1 MKRFWLKT
9 LSVVVCNWIRLNDHI
24 RYENYDYPASITKPL
39 PSYGLTTSSGPH
51 HHHQQTTG
59 VANGSGILNY
69 RNLPL
74 PRYHL
79 ETTTSATE
87 MTTTTPK
94 LFNGMTAT
102 TTVVDI
108 HHHAGSGGGGII
120 QPDHSPANNLLGV
133 IIDPV
138 LYARHFAG
146 HHDLRVYQ
154 DDQDR
159 HNDSGYSTRPGESSQ
174 GPSPSLSGSNK
185 NLFLFIFIIVE
196 INNKTNI
203 YFFLGFLILK
213 KGPAES
219 TEGDTTT
226 MSPQSSRRMEHF
238 QSHFARDLA
247 QTLPAMTNGSS
258 SVITTTNGYYHH
270 HQNGNSNGVGVV
282 AYPRVRFAVP
292 EHEQSHFPPGTI
304 SSSSLV

>member
-1 MKRFWLKT
+1 M
-9 LSVVVCNWIRLNDHI
+9 
-24 RYENYDYPASITKPL
+24 
-39 PSYGLTTSSGPH
+39 LT
-51 HHHQQTTG
+51 
-59 VANGSGILNY
+59 Y

-74 PRYHL
+74 PRYNL
-79 ETTTSATE
+79 DTTTGSSGTE
-87 MTTTTPK
+87 STPIK
-94 LFNGMTAT
+94 MFNAVTAT

-108 HHHAGSGGGGII
+108 HHTNQA
-120 QPDHSPANNLLGV
+120 DHSPANNLLGV

-146 HHDLRVYQ
+146 HNHHDLRVYH

-174 GPSPSLSGSNK
+174 GPSPSLSGKKFVCFNFFFTGFSK
-185 NLFLFIFIIVE
+185 MFIV
-196 INNKTNI
+196 
-203 YFFLGFLILK
+203 LVVS
-213 KGPAES
+213 GPAES
-219 TEGDTTT
+219 TEGDITATL
-226 MSPQSSRRMEHF
+226 SPRSSRRMENF

-258 SVITTTNGYYHH
+258 TNGFYH
-270 HQNGNSNGVGVV
+270 HQNGKNGVV

-292 EHEQSHFPPGTI
+292 DHEQSHFPPGTI

>member
-1 MKRFWLKT
+1 
-9 LSVVVCNWIRLNDHI
+9 
-24 RYENYDYPASITKPL
+24 
-39 PSYGLTTSSGPH
+39 
-51 HHHQQTTG
+51 
-59 VANGSGILNY
+59 
-69 RNLPL
+69 
-74 PRYHL
+74 
-79 ETTTSATE
+79 

>member
-1 MKRFWLKT
+1 
-9 LSVVVCNWIRLNDHI
+9 
-24 RYENYDYPASITKPL
+24 
-39 PSYGLTTSSGPH
+39 
-51 HHHQQTTG
+51 
-59 VANGSGILNY
+59 
-69 RNLPL
+69 
-74 PRYHL
+74 
-79 ETTTSATE
+79 
-87 MTTTTPK
+87 
-94 LFNGMTAT
+94 MTATT

-108 HHHAGSGGGGII
+108 HHHAGGGGGNGGII

-174 GPSPSLSGSNK
+174 GPSPSLSGIRKIKILISSKKINIWK
-185 NLFLFIFIIVE
+185 NQTVCWLF
-196 INNKTNI
+196 
-203 YFFLGFLILK
+203 YP
-213 KGPAES
+213 GPAES
-219 TEGDTTT
+219 TEGDTTAI
-226 MSPQSSRRMEHF
+226 SPRSTRRMEHF

-258 SVITTTNGYYHH
+258 SSNGYYHH
-270 HQNGNSNGVGVV
+270 HQNGNANNGVV

-292 EHEQSHFPPGTI
+292 DHEQSHFPPGTI

>member
-1 MKRFWLKT
+1 
-9 LSVVVCNWIRLNDHI
+9 
-24 RYENYDYPASITKPL
+24 
-39 PSYGLTTSSGPH
+39 
-51 HHHQQTTG
+51 
-59 VANGSGILNY
+59 
-69 RNLPL
+69 
-74 PRYHL
+74 
-79 ETTTSATE
+79 

-108 HHHAGSGGGGII
+108 HHHAGSGGGGGII

-185 NLFLFIFIIVE
+185 NLFL
-196 INNKTNI
+196 
-203 YFFLGFLILK
+203 LILYYC
-213 KGPAES
+213 
-219 TEGDTTT
+219 
-226 MSPQSSRRMEHF
+226 
-238 QSHFARDLA
+238 RDK
-247 QTLPAMTNGSS
+247 Q
-258 SVITTTNGYYHH
+258 
-270 HQNGNSNGVGVV
+270 QN
-282 AYPRVRFAVP
+282 
-292 EHEQSHFPPGTI
+292 
-304 SSSSLV
+304 